1 MGGRAR
7 EKQKRKK
14 ATDSFLSGF
23 ARIPIIGLTYAI
35 YNFYYLQTR
44 LNWLSYKTGNYCL
57 AD

>member
-7 EKQKRKK
+7 EKQKRKT
-14 ATDSFLSGF
+14 TDSFLSGF

-35 YNFYYLQTR
+35 YNVYYLQTR
-44 LNWLSYKTGNYCL
+44 LNWLSYKSGNYCL